1 MKIKTIKD
9 FAQSKFKEKESLFF
23 GLAFPVENIDEAEA
37 KLDEIRKKY
46 YDATH
51 HCYAYKT
58 LSEGEK
64 YSDDGEPSGTAGIRL
79 LNAIN
84 HFDLTNVLLVSVRWF
99 GGKKLGVGPLG
110 KAYYRSGLETLENA
124 EIIELEE
131 YLKISVEYD
140 YSQTKNVHHFLQKY
154 GAIIKEN
161 LFEEKPKIIA
171 LIKTGYF
178 ENFHKELF
186 EASARTVKIEKMGRV
201 FVPLKAE

>member
-9 FAQSKFKEKESLFF
+9 FAQSKFKEKESLFL
-23 GLAFPVENIDEAEA
+23 GLAFPVENIEEVET

-110 KAYYRSGLETLENA
+110 KAYYRSGLETLESA

-178 ENFHKELF
+178 ENFRNELF
-186 EASARTVKIEKMGRV
+186 EASARTVNIEKEGNK
-201 FVPLKAE
+201 FIQI